1 MKPPN
6 YPAASHIDASNQPLA
21 HLKRALAA
29 ITFIALPVF
38 ATLGHGQPVRPETVA
53 TCLQNP
59 WAVAF
64 LPEGRFLVSERAGR
78 MRVIQ
83 PDGKVGAP
91 VAGLPQVA
99 AGGQGELLDVLTD
112 SGNGKLIRWLPG

>member
-6 YPAASHIDASNQPLA
+6 YPAASHIYASNRPLA

-38 ATLGHGQPVRPETVA
+38 ATWGHAQPVRPETVA
-53 TCLQNP
+53 TGLQNP

-64 LPEGRFLVSERAGR
+64 LPEGFFLVSERAGR

-99 AGGQGELLDVLTD
+99 AGGQGGLLDVLTD
-112 SGNGKLIRWLPG
+112 SGNGKLIRLLPG